1 MNKKTPFHE
10 EIFAISRSQASFDAN
25 PKPFLESFEYKKS
38 WSAEVV
44 LEDAVAASLGN
55 PPQTDDKRPIRDP
68 EFYANLWKL
77 RLSYPQS
84 EIGHDKEMILGLIT
98 EESINTEDVFDDDY
112 NAIHVLLT
120 EKYRVASIKHASE
133 FILRVKSGGR
143 CSLACK
149 Y

>member
-1 MNKKTPFHE
+1 M
-10 EIFAISRSQASFDAN
+10 
-25 PKPFLESFEYKKS
+25 
-38 WSAEVV
+38 

-143 CSLACK
+143 CSLVLILI
-149 Y
+149 